1 MGMGVGGVAAAPSL
15 EIRGEGARS
24 SPHFSK
30 PKFISPQADATDN
43 SPELGDVRSPVITVA
58 PAVGRRAAALDAS
71 IDDVLIAAG
80 AHACE
85 QLKSTWPG
93 LSAATLH
100 TFTKII
106 PLLLGALAV
115 VLIFT
120 TPGMIGISIIVAL
133 PMAFRIWVIAY
144 PMTASADSFLC
155 PSFLAPP
162 DEEWPVYSVIAAL
175 RGEAAV
181 VDQLL

>member
-1 MGMGVGGVAAAPSL
+1 MGMGVGGVAVAPSS

-80 AHACE
+80 SLACD

-93 LSAATLH
+93 PSARPVH

-106 PLLLGALAV
+106 PPLLRPPAV
-115 VLIFT
+115 
-120 TPGMIGISIIVAL
+120 
-133 PMAFRIWVIAY
+133 
-144 PMTASADSFLC
+144 
-155 PSFLAPP
+155 
-162 DEEWPVYSVIAAL
+162 
-175 RGEAAV
+175 
-181 VDQLL
+181 